1 MILYVFSM
9 NQYKEDLLFT
19 LYKLK
24 NTLLLLINSKLSIY
38 ITLVQLNVNNTE
50 MKK

>member
-9 NQYKEDLLFT
+9 NQYKEDLLLT